1 MPHALVL
8 RRRVQ
13 FYETDA
19 AGIVHFST
27 FFRYMEEAEHAL
39 WRENGISIFPAQPTH
54 GWPRVAAS
62 FDYRRPLRFE
72 DEFEIHLEVTRI
84 STRSLTYGCRMIA
97 RGDLVAAGS
106 MTIACIQR
114 DGEHGMRAVPI
125 PEAIVA
131 LFSPSSP
138 EASADKPASPAASAD
153 KLVPPLAKADERA

>member
-1 MPHALVL
+1 MTLVAHAIVL

-39 WRENGISIFPAQPTH
+39 WRENGISIFPAAATH

-72 DEFEIHLEVTRI
+72 DEFEIRLQVAQLT
-84 STRSLTYGCRMIA
+84 TRSIRYACRIEC
-97 RGDLVAAGS
+97 RGELVAEGG
-106 MTIACIQR
+106 MTIACIQKQA
-114 DGEHGMRAVPI
+114 DDSMRAVPL
-125 PEAIVA
+125 PQEIVERFTPA
-131 LFSPSSP
+131 PAEGSGAPRP
-138 EASADKPASPAASAD
+138 PASAEGSGAAG
-153 KLVPPLAKADERA
+153 PHI

>member
-39 WRENGISIFPAQPTH
+39 WRENGLSIFPPSPTH

-72 DEFEIHLEVTRI
+72 DEFEIHLAVTRL
-84 STRSLTYGCRMIA
+84 STRSITYGCRMIC
-97 RGDLVAAGS
+97 RGDVVAEGS
-106 MTIACIQR
+106 MAIACVQR
-114 DGEHGMRAVPI
+114 DADHVMRSAPI
-125 PEAIVA
+125 PEAIAA
-131 LFSPSSP
+131 LF
-138 EASADKPASPAASAD
+138 KP
-153 KLVPPLAKADERA
+153 LVADERA